1 MLLDLKG
8 ELADR
13 AYPILASLICPR
25 PIAWVTTLN
34 ADGSVNAA
42 PFSFFNLMGSEPP
55 LVVFCP
61 GDHDDGTP
69 KDTARNAQER
79 GEFVLHL
86 VDEGLA
92 ETMVRTSA
100 SLPYGESEAA
110 RERLATT
117 PSAAIATPRLADAP
131 VALECRVHSIQRIG
145 ENRLVFGLIEAV
157 HVRDALYDPEHR
169 RIRTDRYHPVGR
181 MAVPNWY
188 CTTRDQFEIVRPA

>member
-8 ELADR
+8 DLADR

-34 ADGSVNAA
+34 DDDSVNAA
-42 PFSFFNLMGSEPP
+42 PFSFFNLMGTEPP

-61 GDHDDGTP
+61 GDQDDGTP
-69 KDTARNAQER
+69 KDTARNAQSR

-86 VDEGLA
+86 VDEPLA
-92 ETMVRTSA
+92 EAMVRTSA
-100 SLPYGESEAA
+100 THPYGKSETAQ
-110 RERLATT
+110 EGLLTT
-117 PSAAIATPRLADAP
+117 PSATLSTPRLTEAP

-145 ENRLVFGLIEAV
+145 QNRLVFGLIEAV
-157 HVRDALYDPEHR
+157 HVRDDLYDPEHR
-169 RIRTDRYHPVGR
+169 KIRTDLYHPLGR

-188 CTTRDQFEIVRPA
+188 CTTREQFEIVRPA

>member
-8 ELADR
+8 SLADR
-13 AYPILASLICPR
+13 AYPILASLVCPR

-34 ADGSVNAA
+34 DDGSVNAA
-42 PFSFFNLMGSEPP
+42 PFSFFNLMGTEPP

-69 KDTARNAQER
+69 KDTARNAQSR
-79 GEFVLHL
+79 GEFVVHL
-86 VDEGLA
+86 VDEPLA

-100 SLPYGESEAA
+100 SHPYGKSEA
-110 RERLATT
+110 EHEQLATL
-117 PSAAIATPRLADAP
+117 PSSTLSTPRLADAP

-145 ENRLVFGLIEAV
+145 ENRLVLGLIEAV
-157 HVRDALYDPEHR
+157 HVRDDLYDPELR
-169 RIRTDRYHPVGR
+169 RIRTDLYHPVGR

-188 CTTRDQFEIVRPA
+188 CTTRDQFEIVRPT